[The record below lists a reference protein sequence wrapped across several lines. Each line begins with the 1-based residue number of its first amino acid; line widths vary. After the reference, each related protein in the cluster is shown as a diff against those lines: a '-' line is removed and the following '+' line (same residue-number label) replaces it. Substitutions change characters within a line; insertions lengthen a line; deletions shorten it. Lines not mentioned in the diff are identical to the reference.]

1 MAFSSATM
9 LCYAFTV
16 WLGTVEFF
24 FGSNKVFFIPRLFFL
39 GPIILLII
47 DSLLNGTVRNIA
59 NATKVKK
66 KVKFAYKPTFCLM
79 YLILKILSLDVSSQ
93 IYWLL
98 LELPCLF
105 HLFSR
110 ASQFYQSFRVM
121 TLSKKY
127 EYHIK
132 SFDLIFSLALLAHII
147 VPVHLFRL

>member
-1 MAFSSATM
+1 MAFSSVTM

-24 FGSNKVFFIPRLFFL
+24 FGSNKVFFIPRLFFI

-47 DSLLNGTVRNIA
+47 DSFLNGTIRNIV
-59 NATKVKK
+59 NASNFKIKVKY
-66 KVKFAYKPTFCLM
+66 AYKPSFCLM
-79 YLILKILSLDVSSQ
+79 YLVLKILSLGVSSQ

-147 VPVHLFRL
+147 VIFSLLRL